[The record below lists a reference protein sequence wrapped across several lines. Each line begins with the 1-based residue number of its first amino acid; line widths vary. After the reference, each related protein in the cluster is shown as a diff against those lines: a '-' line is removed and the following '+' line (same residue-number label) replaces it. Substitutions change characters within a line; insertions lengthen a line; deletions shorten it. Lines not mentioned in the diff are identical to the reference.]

1 MALFKAKR
9 DSESVAERTGGSSKY
24 ITQPGIFDVNVI
36 AAFVNEG
43 KGGSLSVDFFIEKD
57 EQPQPLYGNLRI
69 SNNDGSENKIGAA
82 TFNKLLVILDED
94 EAADPE
100 EATLP
105 MGKDGADKDVAV
117 IPNLTDF
124 DIKVWVAI
132 EYSVYNGSIKEK
144 KVIRNFYRANDG
156 ASAEEIVN
164 KDQGKDVELGAQYA
178 KDLEYL
184 ETSENKGVIYKDD
197 LTADQVQEWIKG
209 GRKEG
214 TVGGNT
220 SAAKPNFARKRFGS
234 K

>member
-1 MALFKAKR
+1 MSFFKTKKDA
-9 DSESVAERTGGSSKY
+9 ESVKESTGGNSAYLNK
-24 ITQPGIFDVNVI
+24 PGIFDVNVI
-36 AAFVNEG
+36 AAFASEG
-43 KGGSLSVDFFIEKD
+43 KGGSVSVDFFIEKD

-69 SNNDGSENKIGAA
+69 TNNSGDENKIGAA

-105 MGKDGADKDVAV
+105 MGKDGAEKDAAV

-132 EYSVYNGSIKEK
+132 EYSVYNGSIGEK
-144 KVIRNFYRANDG
+144 KIIRNFYRAADG

-164 KDQGKDVELGAQYA
+164 EVEPGAQYT

-184 ETSENKGVIYKDD
+184 ENSENKGVIYKDD
-197 LTADQVQEWIKG
+197 LTKETVDQWIKDKRPKQSIG
-209 GRKEG
+209 TSGSSAQRKP
-214 TVGGNT
+214 
-220 SAAKPNFARKRFGS
+220 SFAKKRFS
-234 K
+234 VK

>member
-1 MALFKAKR
+1 MAFFKANKTK
-9 DSESVAERTGGSSKY
+9 EAVAEHTGGNSKY
-24 ITQPGIFDVNVI
+24 LNKAGIYDVNVI
-36 AAFVNEG
+36 AAFANEG
-43 KGGSLSVDFFIEKD
+43 NGGSLSVDFFIEKD

-69 SNNDGSENKIGAA
+69 TNNDGSENKIGAA

-105 MGKDGADKDVAV
+105 IGKNGADKDVAV

-124 DIKVWVAI
+124 EVKVWVAI

-164 KDQGKDVELGAQYA
+164 EAEPGAQYA

-214 TVGGNT
+214 TVGGST
-220 SAAKPNFARKRFGS
+220 SAKKPSFAKKRFS
-234 K
+234 VK

>member
-1 MALFKAKR
+1 MSFFKTKR
-9 DSESVAERTGGSSKY
+9 DSESVKERVGGSSKFLNKA
-24 ITQPGIFDVNVI
+24 GIYDVNVI

-43 KGGSLSVDFFIEKD
+43 KGGSLTVDFFIEKD
-57 EQPQPLYGNLRI
+57 EQPQPLYGSLRI
-69 SNNDGSENKIGAA
+69 TNNNGDENKIGAA

-124 DIKVWVAI
+124 EVKVWVAI

-164 KDQGKDVELGAQYA
+164 EAEPGQQYA

-184 ETSENKGVIYKDD
+184 ETSENKGVIYKDN

-214 TVGGNT
+214 TVGGST
-220 SAAKPNFARKRFGS
+220 SAAKPNFSKRRFG

>member
-9 DSESVAERTGGSSKY
+9 DSESVKESTGGNSKY
-24 ITQPGIFDVNVI
+24 LNKPGIYDVNVI

-43 KGGSLSVDFFIEKD
+43 KGGSLTVDFFIEKD

-69 SNNDGSENKIGAA
+69 TNNDNSENKIGAA

-105 MGKDGADKDVAV
+105 IGKDGADKDVAI

-124 DIKVWVAI
+124 DVKVWVAV

-144 KVIRNFYRANDG
+144 KIIRNFYRAKDG

-164 KDQGKDVELGAQYA
+164 EAEPGAQYT

-184 ETSENKGVIYKDD
+184 ETSENKGYIYKDG

-209 GRKEG
+209 GRKDG
-214 TVGGNT
+214 TVGGST
-220 SAAKPNFARKRFGS
+220 SAKKPSFSRKRFGS
-234 K
+234 N

>member
-1 MALFKAKR
+1 MSLFKTKR
-9 DSESVAERTGGSSKY
+9 DAESVKESTGGNSKY
-24 ITQPGIFDVNVI
+24 INKPGIYDVNVI

-43 KGGSLSVDFFIEKD
+43 KNGALTVDFFIEKD
-57 EQPQPLYGNLRI
+57 EQQQPLYGNLRI
-69 SNNDGSENKIGAA
+69 TNNDGSENSIGAS

-94 EAADPE
+94 EAADPD

-105 MGKDGADKDVAV
+105 IGKEGADKDVAI

-124 DIKVWVAI
+124 DIKVWVAV

-144 KVIRNFYRANDG
+144 KIIRNFYRAKDG

-164 KDQGKDVELGAQYA
+164 EAEPAQYA

-184 ETSENKGVIYKDD
+184 ETSENKGYIYKDD

-209 GRKEG
+209 GRKDG
-214 TVGGNT
+214 TIGGST
-220 SAAKPNFARKRFGS
+220 SAKKPSFAKKRFS
-234 K
+234 VK

>member
-1 MALFKAKR
+1 MALFKTNKTKEA
-9 DSESVAERTGGSSKY
+9 VAEKTGGNSKFLNKA
-24 ITQPGIFDVNVI
+24 GIYDVNVI

-43 KGGSLSVDFFIEKD
+43 KGGSLSVDFFIDKD
-57 EQPQPLYGNLRI
+57 EQQQPLYGNLRI
-69 SNNDGSENKIGAA
+69 TNNDGNENKIGAA
-82 TFNKLLVILDED
+82 TFNKLLVIIDED
-94 EAADPE
+94 EASDPE

-105 MGKDGADKDVAV
+105 IGKGGADKDVAV

-164 KDQGKDVELGAQYA
+164 EAEAGAQYA

-197 LTADQVQEWIKG
+197 LTKETVDEWVKNK
-209 GRKEG
+209 RPENS
-214 TVGGNT
+214 VGGST
-220 SAAKPNFARKRFGS
+220 SAKKPSFAKKRFSS

>member
-9 DSESVAERTGGSSKY
+9 DAESVKESTGGNSKY
-24 ITQPGIFDVNVI
+24 INKAGIYDVNVI

-43 KGGSLSVDFFIEKD
+43 KGGSLAVDFFIDKD

-69 SNNDGSENKIGAA
+69 TNNDGNENRVGALI
-82 TFNKLLVILDED
+82 FNRLLVILDED
-94 EAADPE
+94 EATDPE

-105 MGKDGADKDVAV
+105 VGKDGADKDVAV

-124 DIKVWVAI
+124 DVKVWVAI

-164 KDQGKDVELGAQYA
+164 EAEAGAQYA

-197 LTADQVQEWIKG
+197 LTKETVDQWIKDK
-209 GRKEG
+209 RPEG
-214 TVGGNT
+214 TAGGST
-220 SAAKPNFARKRFGS
+220 STKKPSFAKKRFG

>member
-1 MALFKAKR
+1 MAIFKTKR
-9 DSESVAERTGGSSKY
+9 DKESVAERTGGNSKY

-43 KGGSLSVDFFIEKD
+43 KGGSLSVDFFIDKD

-69 SNNDGSENKIGAA
+69 TNNSGDENKIGAA

-144 KVIRNFYRANDG
+144 KVIRNFYRADDG

-164 KDQGKDVELGAQYA
+164 EAEPGVQYA

-197 LTADQVQEWIKG
+197 LTKETIDKWIKG

-214 TVGGNT
+214 TIGGST
-220 SAAKPNFARKRFGS
+220 SVKKPSFAKKRFSS